1 MLAAEFRRAV
11 REKTSLALIMIDA
24 DHFKRFNDIYGHPVG
39 DGCLR
44 SIALALRQGLNR
56 PADFIARYGGEEF
69 AALVPNT
76 TSSGAFELAE
86 RLREAVHG
94 LRIAHEA
101 SPRKIVTISLGVASV
116 TPSEGEYRAED
127 LVTAADTA
135 LYAAKKA
142 GRDQTCL
149 AAPSPAQRE
158 SRSA

>member
-1 MLAAEFRRAV
+1 MSRTARIVVIDDEGTLANEL
-11 REKTSLALIMIDA
+11 REK
-24 DHFKRFNDIYGHPVG
+24 G
-39 DGCLR
+39 
-44 SIALALRQGLNR
+44 
-56 PADFIARYGGEEF
+56 
-69 AALVPNT
+69 
-76 TSSGAFELAE
+76 FEC
-86 RLREAVHG
+86 EAVHG

-116 TPSEGEYRAED
+116 TPAEGEYRAED

-149 AAPSPAQRE
+149 AGPGAALRE